1 MTVAGCGGSA
11 NTLTMSRRQRLLSIV
26 IGIVGAGLS
35 SLALLGFLLKIR
47 RNGLELPDF
56 PTSQAVYVSVGE
68 AYSGGFIAG
77 FSLCFFLTLL
87 AVAVS
92 AWFETRRARR
102 LVSPPSR
109 G

>member
-1 MTVAGCGGSA
+1 MTE
-11 NTLTMSRRQRLLSIV
+11 RQRLFSIV
-26 IGIVGAGLS
+26 VGVVGAAVS

-56 PTSQAVYVSVGE
+56 PTSQAVYATVGE

-87 AVAVS
+87 AVAVGT
-92 AWFETRRARR
+92 WLENRRARR

>member
-1 MTVAGCGGSA
+1 MSA
-11 NTLTMSRRQRLLSIV
+11 RQRLFSIV
-26 IGIVGAGLS
+26 VGIVGAAGS

-68 AYSGGFIAG
+68 AYSGGFVAG

-87 AVAVS
+87 AVAIGT
-92 AWFETRRARR
+92 WFETRRGRPVRQPALTGIGKAR
-102 LVSPPSR
+102 
-109 G
+109 